1 MDLDASMK
9 KINAHISRA
18 TPLLD
23 RLEAFLS
30 GGDSP
35 VNNMVMSIDSGGLVG
50 HLEELKTLV
59 GEVSAFRD
67 DIVAAMPEIRK
78 TVGDVKTVVEDLA
91 ALRETVAPVIAAFEA
106 SQGKG
111 DEATKTE
118 ATSDQ
123 TAPKG

>member
-9 KINAHISRA
+9 KIDAHISRA
-18 TPLLD
+18 APLLD
-23 RLEAFLS
+23 RLESFLS
-30 GGDSP
+30 GGASP
-35 VNNMVMSIDSGGLVG
+35 VNMVASIDSGGLVEP
-50 HLEELKTLV
+50 LEEFKTLV
-59 GEVSAFRD
+59 GKVSAFRD